1 MTSPDSAEYDRRRIR
16 IGLAFLTVVVIGA
29 LLGAVLLDSAV
40 GKMVMIGILLFT
52 ILRAFTITR
61 ALRRDRR

>member
-1 MTSPDSAEYDRRRIR
+1 MCDGCERRRIR